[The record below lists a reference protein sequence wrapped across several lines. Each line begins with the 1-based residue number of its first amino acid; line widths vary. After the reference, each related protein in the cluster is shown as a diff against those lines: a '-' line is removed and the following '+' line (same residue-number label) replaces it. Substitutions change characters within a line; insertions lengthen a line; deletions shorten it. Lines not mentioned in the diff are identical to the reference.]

1 MQTPSR
7 GFQRS
12 LGLDLNFRFS
22 SWASLSPPTLEP
34 WPSSSSWNIATSS
47 LLTAFSKCHFSHLEY
62 SIPVAPSFKSQQKF
76 HLSYLRNPWHP
87 QLMTLVSS
95 PALFLFF
102 FLIFFYLT
110 LQYCIRFA
118 IYQNE
123 SATGIHVFPIL
134 NPRGWCTGMTLLCFF
149 IFMILDFFIYFLYP
163 PPLNCGASLVAQ
175 MVKNMPAMQKTKQSL
190 GQEDPLEKQ
199 RLPTPVFLPGESHRQ
214 KSLVG

>member
-102 FLIFFYLT
+102 FFNF
-110 LQYCIRFA
+110 
-118 IYQNE
+118 
-123 SATGIHVFPIL
+123 
-134 NPRGWCTGMTLLCFF
+134 LLFNF
-149 IFMILDFFIYFLYP
+149 TILDWFCHISKWICHRHTCVPHPEPSGLVHWDDPALFLHLYDSRFLY
-163 PPLNCGASLVAQ
+163 LLFIS
-175 MVKNMPAMQKTKQSL
+175 T
-190 GQEDPLEKQ
+190 
-199 RLPTPVFLPGESHRQ
+199 PT
-214 KSLVG
+214 